1 MYRGNLCSLESYR
14 NIPFKLIDI
23 VQLVKRKI
31 QANSE
36 VGTYPVI
43 GDDAFYFI
51 VEDKTKHFLESR
63 AEIHDKYIDVQ
74 IVLEGTERYGYSLT
88 PFNSIDEDY
97 IDDKDVAFSSDI
109 NDEQFVTL
117 NKDDFIIF
125 DTKQPH
131 RPLVAVS
138 NPEPV
143 KKAVVKIN
151 KQYLRKFSE
160 V

>member
-1 MYRGNLCSLESYR
+1 MYRGNLFSLENYR
-14 NIPFKLIDI
+14 NIPFKLVDI
-23 VQLVKRKI
+23 IQVVKRKI

-36 VGTYPVI
+36 VGTYSVI
-43 GDDAFYFI
+43 GDDVFYSI
-51 VEDKTKHFLESR
+51 VEDKKKHILESR
-63 AEIHDKYIDVQ
+63 AELHDKYINVQ
-74 IVLEGTERYGYSLT
+74 IVLEGKERFGYSLT